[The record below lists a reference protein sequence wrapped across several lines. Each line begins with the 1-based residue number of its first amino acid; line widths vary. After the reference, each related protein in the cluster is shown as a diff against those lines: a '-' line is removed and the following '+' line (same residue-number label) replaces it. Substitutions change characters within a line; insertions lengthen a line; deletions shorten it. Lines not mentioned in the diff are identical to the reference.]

1 MYQYRSIN
9 DSPSSDTFLVLYVL
23 SVEMP
28 YKNNNMCY
36 SYEEIERQNRRRLQA
51 ERRRRSM
58 SRIALTPSNLIYP
71 MRAPSNIAYSSP
83 PPAYRER
90 ASPAYREHASP
101 VDGYVLRGDRR
112 PSVVR
117 EDGHL

>member
-1 MYQYRSIN
+1 
-9 DSPSSDTFLVLYVL
+9 
-23 SVEMP
+23 
-28 YKNNNMCY
+28 MCY

-117 EDGHL
+117 EDGHLWQDLMIGPLDKTGLVLEHSPKSFR